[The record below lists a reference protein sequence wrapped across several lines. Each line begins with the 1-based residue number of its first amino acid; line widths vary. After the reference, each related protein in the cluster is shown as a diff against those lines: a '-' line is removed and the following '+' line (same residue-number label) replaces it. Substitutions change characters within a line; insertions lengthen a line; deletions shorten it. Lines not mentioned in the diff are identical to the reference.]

1 MAFESLDDAMLWH
14 GSLIGYMAGVKS
26 ACKDED
32 KSSLLLRM
40 ADTQARLEFME
51 AENAKLRELVKDLHT
66 LAYGVLPERKSDYIT
81 ICSVELCIDYY
92 SRTMP
97 AIEQRMRELGL
108 VVDE

>member
-1 MAFESLDDAMLWH
+1 MAVESWDDAMLWH

-51 AENAKLRELVKDLHT
+51 SQNAKLRELVQYILDEG
-66 LAYGVLPERKSDYIT
+66 YGDDWFGEKA
-81 ICSVELCIDYY
+81 E
-92 SRTMP
+92 
-97 AIEQRMRELGL
+97 ELGFKANY
-108 VVDE
+108 